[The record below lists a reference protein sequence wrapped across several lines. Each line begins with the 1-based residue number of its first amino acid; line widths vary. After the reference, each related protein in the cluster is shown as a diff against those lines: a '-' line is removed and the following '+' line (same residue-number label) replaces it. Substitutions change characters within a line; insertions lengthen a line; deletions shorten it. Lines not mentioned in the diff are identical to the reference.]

1 MALVPRF
8 APTRPPVHWTGV
20 LSATRHGAVCPQQ
33 LPDTAN
39 TTRALRTMSRR
50 RLSYLRSVKR
60 SLGQQAEDCL
70 NLNIYLPHHQG
81 QDAAQPG
88 QGRGQLIILCN
99 YFVLLLH
106 KLPKIKVARLE
117 ACSGRVDIRY
127 VSFADIS
134 RKTQSQ
140 FY

>member
-1 MALVPRF
+1 MRVALVPRF

-81 QDAAQPG
+81 QDPAQPG
-88 QGRGQLIILCN
+88 QPRGQLIILTI
-99 YFVLLLH
+99 L
-106 KLPKIKVARLE
+106 
-117 ACSGRVDIRY
+117 
-127 VSFADIS
+127 
-134 RKTQSQ
+134 
-140 FY
+140 FYCYI

>member
-1 MALVPRF
+1 MVPRF

-70 NLNIYLPHHQG
+70 NLNIYSPAASPARSRYRRLPVIVFIHG
-81 QDAAQPG
+81 ESYEATF
-88 QGRGQLIILCN
+88 N
-99 YFVLLLH
+99 YQIENE
-106 KLPKIKVARLE
+106 K
-117 ACSGRVDIRY
+117 
-127 VSFADIS
+127 
-134 RKTQSQ
+134 KTEM
-140 FY
+140 YLKY

>member
-1 MALVPRF
+1 M
-8 APTRPPVHWTGV
+8 

-88 QGRGQLIILCN
+88 QRSAYYTN

-106 KLPKIKVARLE
+106 
-117 ACSGRVDIRY
+117 
-127 VSFADIS
+127 IS
-134 RKTQSQ
+134 CQT
-140 FY
+140 